1 MPALSFS
8 LVAIIG
14 WSLDFPMMQAFRNA
28 AKPLMVLVAITFFAW
43 LVLDLSGITGGTG
56 LLTQTSVGKVNGRS
70 IDARTYQNIVQ
81 QSIDARQRQSP
92 GALGL
97 EDYQQVRD
105 EVWDQFIQ
113 NSVLDAEYRRRG
125 ITVSDDEV
133 VQAIRNSPLPEF
145 QNVPEFQTD
154 SQFDLAKYQRWL
166 TSSVAQQYLPSLE
179 AQYRDEL
186 QRAKLLRVVT
196 SDIYLSD
203 AALWE
208 RYRDEHEMVKIGLTA
223 IVPRNA
229 VPDSAVRVTDAEV
242 AAYYKAHQDEFKR
255 PKTAYLSFVALPR
268 IATPADTAAVR
279 SRADSARQEILSG
292 APFAEVARRES
303 ADSASAAKGG
313 DLGEWTKGSMDP
325 AFDSAAFAL
334 PLNTVSQP
342 VRSQFGFHLIEI
354 TSRKGN
360 KAKGRHIL
368 FPIEVTGA
376 HRDQL
381 DAQADSLEHLG
392 AERTDPAALDTV
404 ARALKLRVAHANPV
418 QEGSKVQLGQV
429 VVPDAGVWAFQ
440 AKQGATSPVIETSF
454 AYYIFRLDSLQQPG
468 VPPLNAIRPA
478 VVAAVRD
485 QKKWTA
491 ARELAKQYVK
501 RVEGGSSIE
510 QAAAAMK
517 LPHREFGPFSRI
529 NPPLTN
535 PVVVGTAFGLKKGER
550 SGILDTKDGIYVIE
564 SLDRV
569 KADSAAFV
577 KEIDQYRARLINVAR
592 QERVRNYLAALRKS
606 AKIVDNRSKV
616 LQQPGTQQAPPAGV

>member
-1 MPALSFS
+1 
-8 LVAIIG
+8 
-14 WSLDFPMMQAFRNA
+14 MMQAFRNA
-28 AKPLMVLVAITFFAW
+28 AKPLMVVVAITFFAW

-56 LLTQTSVGKVNGRS
+56 LLTQTSIGKVNGRS

-81 QSIDARQRQSP
+81 QSIDARQRQSS
-92 GALGL
+92 GSMGL
-97 EDYQQVRD
+97 DDYQQVRD
-105 EVWDQFIQ
+105 EVWDQIVQ

-125 ITVSDDEV
+125 ISVSEDEV
-133 VQAIRNSPLPEF
+133 VQAIRTSPLPEF
-145 QNVPEFQTD
+145 QKVPEFQTD

-186 QRAKLLRVVT
+186 QRTKLLRLVT

-229 VPDSAVRVTDAEV
+229 VPDSSIQVSDAEL
-242 AAYYKAHQDEFKR
+242 AAYYKAHRDEFQR
-255 PKTAYLSFVALPR
+255 PKTAYLSYVALPR
-268 IATPADTAAVR
+268 LATAADTAAVR
-279 SRADSARQEILSG
+279 ARADSARQEILHG
-292 APFAEVARRES
+292 APFAEVAGRES

-313 DLGEWTKGSMDP
+313 DLGEWTKGAMDP

-334 PLNTVSQP
+334 PLHTVSGP
-342 VRSQFGFHLIEI
+342 VLSQFGFHIIEV

-368 FPIEVTGA
+368 FPIEVAGA

-392 AERTDPAALDTV
+392 AERSDPAALDTV
-404 ARALKLRVAHANPV
+404 ARALKLRIGHTAPV
-418 QEGSKVQLGQV
+418 QQGTKVQLGQL

-440 AKQGATSPVIETSF
+440 AKPGATSPVIETSF
-454 AYYIFRLDSLQQPG
+454 AYYIFRLDSLHDAG
-468 VPPLNAIRPA
+468 VPALAEIRPA
-478 VVAAVRD
+478 VMSATRD
-485 QKKWTA
+485 QKKWAA
-491 ARELAKQYVK
+491 ARQLAKDYLK
-501 RVEGGSSIE
+501 RLEGGSSLAE
-510 QAAAAMK
+510 AAKAMK

-535 PVVVGTAFGLKKGER
+535 PVVVGAAFGLKEGER
-550 SGILDTKDGIYVIE
+550 SGVLDTKDGIYVIE
-564 SLDRV
+564 TLQHI
-569 KADSAAFV
+569 KADSAQFT
-577 KEIDQYRARLINVAR
+577 KDLEQYRARLINVAK
-592 QERVRNYLAALRKS
+592 QERVRNYLTALRKS
-606 AKIVDNRSKV
+606 AKIVDNRAKV
-616 LQQPGTQQAPPAGV
+616 LQQSGSPQAQQAGV

>member
-1 MPALSFS
+1 
-8 LVAIIG
+8 
-14 WSLDFPMMQAFRNA
+14 MMQAFRNA
-28 AKPLMVLVAITFFAW
+28 AKPLMVVVAITFFAW

-56 LLTQTSVGKVNGRS
+56 LLTQTSVGKINGRS

-92 GALGL
+92 GAMGL
-97 EDYQQVRD
+97 DDYQQVRD
-105 EVWDQFIQ
+105 EVWDQIVQ

-125 ITVSDDEV
+125 ISVSEDEV
-133 VQAIRNSPLPEF
+133 VQAIRTSPLPEF
-145 QNVPEFQTD
+145 QKVPEFQTD

-186 QRAKLLRVVT
+186 QRTKLLRLVT

-229 VPDSAVRVTDAEV
+229 VPDSSIQVSDAEL
-242 AAYYKAHQDEFKR
+242 AAYYKAHHDEFQR
-255 PKTAYLSFVALPR
+255 PKTAYLSYVALPR
-268 IATPADTAAVR
+268 MATAADTAAVR
-279 SRADSARQEILSG
+279 ARADSARQEILHG
-292 APFAEVARRES
+292 APFAEVAGRES
-303 ADSASAAKGG
+303 ADSATATKGG
-313 DLGEWTKGSMDP
+313 DLGEWTKGAMDP

-334 PLNTVSQP
+334 PLHTVSTP
-342 VRSQFGFHLIEI
+342 VLSQFGFHIIEV

-392 AERTDPAALDTV
+392 AERSDPAALDTV
-404 ARALKLRVAHANPV
+404 ARALKLRIGHTAPV
-418 QEGSKVQLGQV
+418 QQGTKVQLGQL

-440 AKQGATSPVIETSF
+440 AKPGATSPVIETSF
-454 AYYIFRLDSLQQPG
+454 AYYIFRLDSLHDAG
-468 VPPLNAIRPA
+468 VPPLAEIRPA
-478 VVAAVRD
+478 VMSATRD
-485 QKKWTA
+485 QKKWAA
-491 ARELAKQYVK
+491 ARQLAKDYLK
-501 RVEGGSSIE
+501 RVEGGSSLAD
-510 QAAAAMK
+510 AAKAMK

-535 PVVVGTAFGLKKGER
+535 PVVVGTAFGLKEGER
-550 SGILDTKDGIYVIE
+550 SGVLDTKDGIYVIE
-564 SLDRV
+564 TLQHI
-569 KADSAAFV
+569 KADSAQFT
-577 KEIDQYRARLINVAR
+577 KDLEQYRARLINVAK
-592 QERVRNYLAALRKS
+592 QERVRNYLTALRKS
-606 AKIVDNRSKV
+606 AKIVDNRAKV
-616 LQQPGTQQAPPAGV
+616 LQQTGSPQAQQAGV